1 MIVAK
6 LDVVAPPPTA
16 YSRRRPPPAARRLIM
31 SDPITESDDEVDVE
45 QGAAVAQAA
54 DTETHVKKR
63 HVISAI
69 IHICQFVADPK
80 SCNCKVSSPGS
91 RPPEPRCP
99 QCGDR
104 LVEGAAR
111 E

>member
-63 HVISAI
+63 HVISPT
-69 IHICQFVADPK
+69 IHTA
-80 SCNCKVSSPGS
+80 NSSPT
-91 RPPEPRCP
+91 RR
-99 QCGDR
+99 
-104 LVEGAAR
+104 AAIAR
-111 E
+111 